1 MNFKQFLENDEN
13 DEDYRGIHKS
23 PTKGS
28 GSPLH
33 DLEPTYP
40 DDIYTLP
47 ITTAIQYY
55 GSHHQDDYYVISTM
69 REAHNKP
76 NYQVKIFR
84 AVPDLNKDVDKK
96 IKYNNNLIN
105 YVHKFGFP
113 PIKDREASRLHHNL
127 NYDKNKFIE
136 HIYNEI
142 EQLKAK
148 RIKITINPGDWVC
161 LTRSYAKEHGE
172 GSLNN
177 VFKIISK
184 TVPAKHLFTNGDM
197 LQEFGYD
204 PS

>member
-33 DLEPTYP
+33 DLETTYP

-47 ITTAIQYY
+47 ITTAIQYH

-113 PIKDREASRLHHNL
+113 PIK
-127 NYDKNKFIE
+127 
-136 HIYNEI
+136 
-142 EQLKAK
+142 AK

-161 LTRSYAKEHGE
+161 LTRNYAKEHGE